1 VVELVEVIE
10 AVYEKGVLRPLKP
23 LKLKEGE
30 KVIVKIEREKLSEV
44 IKRYQA
50 VFKLSKEDVR
60 KFLEE
65 RR

>member
-1 VVELVEVIE
+1 MEVIE

-30 KVIVKIEREKLSEV
+30 KVIVKIERERLSEV

>member
-1 VVELVEVIE
+1 MEVTE

-23 LKLKEGE
+23 LKLEEGE
-30 KVIVKIEREKLSEV
+30 KVIVKIERKGLLGIV
-44 IKRYQA
+44 KKYQN
-50 VFKLSKEDVR
+50 VFKFSEEDIE

>member
-1 VVELVEVIE
+1 MEVTE

-30 KVIVKIEREKLSEV
+30 KVIVKIERRGLLEIVK
-44 IKRYQA
+44 KYQS
-50 VFKLSKEDVR
+50 VFKFIEEDVE
-60 KFLEE
+60 KFLEG